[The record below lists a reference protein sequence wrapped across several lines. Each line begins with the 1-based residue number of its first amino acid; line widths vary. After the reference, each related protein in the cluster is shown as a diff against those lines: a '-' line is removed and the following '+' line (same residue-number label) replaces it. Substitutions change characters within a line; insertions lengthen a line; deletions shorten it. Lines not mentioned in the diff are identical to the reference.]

1 MGDCFSMKTAVVN
14 TNTINRKWYITDSSD
29 MVLGRFATKIAN
41 ILMGKGKPAYS
52 PNQDHGDF
60 VVVVNADKIRLTG
73 NKADQKEYFRHSG
86 YAGGEKFR
94 SFKEQ
99 MELDSAKVVYDAIKG
114 MVPKTVLGRQII
126 TKLHVYSGSEHPHGA
141 QKPETLTV

>member
-1 MGDCFSMKTAVVN
+1 MKTAVVN
-14 TNTINRKWYITDSSD
+14 TDTISRKWLVTDASD
-29 MVLGRFATKIAN
+29 KVLGRLATKVAN

-60 VVVVNADKIRLTG
+60 VVIVNADKIRLTG

-99 MELDSAKVVYDAIKG
+99 MELDSSKVVYDAIKG
-114 MVPKTVLGRQII
+114 MLPKSVLGRQII
-126 TKLHVYSGSEHPHGA
+126 TKLHVYSGDSHPHTA
-141 QKPETLTV
+141 QKPEELSLN